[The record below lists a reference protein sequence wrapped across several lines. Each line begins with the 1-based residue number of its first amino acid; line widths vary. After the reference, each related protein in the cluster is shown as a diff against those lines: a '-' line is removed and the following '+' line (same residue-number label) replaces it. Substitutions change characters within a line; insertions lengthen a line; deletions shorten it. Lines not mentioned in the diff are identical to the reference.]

1 MAPNVEASL
10 SVLKRALQE
19 SLRKAEA
26 ALDAE
31 EETTEARM
39 QVGKELDEETSSTLE
54 AEVTRMHSAPKI
66 QAFFHIPW
74 LPWCSSCTTP
84 QEVAEV
90 EVQAATSVSRVGE
103 GGAKLDERLAM

>member
-39 QVGKELDEETSSTLE
+39 QELDEETSSTLE

-66 QAFFHIPW
+66 QAFFHLPW